1 MRITAAVL
9 TVSDRCSRGEAED
22 KSGPAV
28 AARLTEAGFA
38 VVETALVPDEAE
50 AIQKE
55 LVRFTDERKVDLVF
69 TTGGTGFSPRDVTP
83 EATAAVIERETPFF
97 PQAMLVRSLAIT
109 PNARLSRMKAGIR
122 GQSLILNLPG
132 SPKAAT
138 ENLEAVVGTLPHA
151 LKMLRGEGHGAE

>member
-1 MRITAAVL
+1 MNITAAVL

-28 AARLTEAGFA
+28 AAALTEAGFE
-38 VVETALVPDEAE
+38 VVEIGLVPDECE

-83 EATAAVIERETPFF
+83 EATAAVLERETPFF
-97 PQAMLVRSLAIT
+97 PQAMLFYSLNIT
-109 PNARLSRMKAGIR
+109 PNAMLSRMKAGIR

-138 ENLEAVVGTLPHA
+138 ENLAAVIDTLPHA
-151 LKMLRGEGHGAE
+151 LKMLHGEGH

>member
-1 MRITAAVL
+1 MNITAAVL

-28 AARLTEAGFA
+28 AAALADAGFE
-38 VVETALVPDEAE
+38 VVEIGLVPDESE

-55 LVRFTDERKVDLVF
+55 LVRYTDEQNVDLVF

-83 EATAAVIERETPFF
+83 EATAAVLERETPFF
-97 PQAMLVRSLAIT
+97 PQAMLYYSLNIT
-109 PNARLSRMKAGIR
+109 PNAMLSRMKAGIR

-138 ENLEAVVGTLPHA
+138 ENLAAVIDTLPHA
-151 LKMLRGEGHGAE
+151 LKMLHGEGH

>member
-1 MRITAAVL
+1 MNITAAVL

-28 AARLTEAGFA
+28 AAALAEAGFE
-38 VVETALVPDEAE
+38 VVETGLVPDESE

-83 EATAAVIERETPFF
+83 EATAAVLERETPFF
-97 PQAMLVRSLAIT
+97 PQAMLYYSLNIT
-109 PNARLSRMKAGIR
+109 PNAMLSRMKAGIR

-138 ENLEAVVGTLPHA
+138 ENLAAVIDTLPHA
-151 LKMLRGEGHGAE
+151 LKMLHGEGH

>member
-1 MRITAAVL
+1 MNITAAVL

-28 AARLTEAGFA
+28 AAALTAAGFE
-38 VVETALVPDEAE
+38 VVEIGLVPDESE

-55 LVRFTDERKVDLVF
+55 LVRYTDEQNVDLVF

-83 EATAAVIERETPFF
+83 EATAAVLERETPFF
-97 PQAMLVRSLAIT
+97 PQAMLYYSLRIT
-109 PNARLSRMKAGIR
+109 PNAMLSRMKAGIR

-138 ENLEAVVGTLPHA
+138 ENLAAVIDTLPHA
-151 LKMLRGEGHGAE
+151 LKMLHGEGH